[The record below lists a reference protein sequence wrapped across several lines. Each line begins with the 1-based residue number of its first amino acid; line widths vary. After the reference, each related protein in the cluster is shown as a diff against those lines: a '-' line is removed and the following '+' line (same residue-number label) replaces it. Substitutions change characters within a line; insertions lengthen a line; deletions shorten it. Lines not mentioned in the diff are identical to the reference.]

1 MMRSLLQRLRGQPA
15 KASASKASVQSR
27 DADVSNGFGAKR
39 LLRSAAPCAGGVQRL
54 DRSAVLADVQVLT
67 RYCAIERPYW
77 LCFLAHYQSL
87 GVRRLQACVQ
97 SEAEAEELLA
107 MAAPDGLEIH
117 VHRLPADRDPSAA
130 LHSLPFAA
138 LAEQASFTL
147 MVDCDEYLQPL
158 RPDLS
163 ISQLADVFPHT
174 AQWFFPWL
182 MRPCLDPTDQK
193 RGGFWGH
200 VGKPLVRSDRMAGV
214 AHDHAFRFH
223 SSAQDVIP
231 GPASA
236 PAGVFGFAL
245 VHYWS
250 RSFRDA
256 LLKTF
261 NNRFRDAKSADLD
274 QALTLIQAGDLPVR
288 LRLLAYLWVQNGYL
302 HTPDHPLEAL
312 DLELEQQMLSRC
324 LSEAEEARCR
334 GNFHRYCEQLHAESH
349 TLPLYPAIPLHA
361 LPERLP
367 VPHTRR
373 A

>member
-1 MMRSLLQRLRGQPA
+1 MMRSLLQRLKGKTVKTSKTTSQP
-15 KASASKASVQSR
+15 R
-27 DADVSNGFGAKR
+27 DGDLSNGFGAKR
-39 LLRSAAPCAGGVQRL
+39 LLRSLTPCSGGVQPL
-54 DRSAVLADVQVLT
+54 ERSEVLVDVQVLT

-77 LCFLAHYQSL
+77 TCFLEHYHGL
-87 GVRRLQACVQ
+87 GVRRLQVCVQ

-107 MAAPDGLEIH
+107 MGAPEALDLC

-130 LHSLPFAA
+130 LHSLPFAS
-138 LAEQASFTL
+138 LAEQAPFTL

-163 ISQLADVFPHT
+163 VVQLAAVFPQT

-182 MRPCLDPTDQK
+182 MRPCLEPADQQL
-193 RGGFWGH
+193 GGFWGH
-200 VGKPLVRSDRMAGV
+200 VGKPLIRSERMAGV
-214 AHDHAFRFH
+214 AHDHAFRLH
-223 SSAQDVIP
+223 PSSQDSVP

-236 PAGVFGFAL
+236 PAGIFGFAL

-274 QALTLIQAGDLPVR
+274 QALTLIHAGDLPVR

-302 HTPDHPLEAL
+302 QAPNHPLETL
-312 DLELEQQMLSRC
+312 DLELEQHMLRRC
-324 LSEAEEARCR
+324 LSEAEEEICR
-334 GNFHRYCEQLHAESH
+334 DSFDRYCEQLRAESH

-361 LPERLP
+361 LAERLP
-367 VPHTRR
+367 LPHTRR